1 MRLLLAESDQDRGNS
16 MRVALSRV
24 GYATDWVQTGVHLH
38 GALST
43 QKYDCAV
50 VGVPMSDV
58 SGDALLESVRREQAP
73 LPVILLTGAES
84 SRARAALL
92 DQGADDCLM
101 RPFDFDELAAR
112 IRSLMRRIRPAEPVD
127 DLLVHGALRL
137 QAQRLC
143 AVLAGREVKLTQC
156 EFSVLETLMRKKHQ
170 VCSRAVLE
178 ESLYAWGQEVNSNA
192 VEVYV
197 HYLRRKLA
205 PGVIVTV
212 RGLGYQLG
220 PQRF

>member
-1 MRLLLAESDQDRGNS
+1 MRLLLAESDQERGND
-16 MRVALSRV
+16 MREALSRV
-24 GYATDWVQTGVHLH
+24 GYATDWVRTSSHLR

-50 VGVPMSDV
+50 VGLPMADV

-73 LPVILLTGAES
+73 LPVILLTGTQT
-84 SRARAALL
+84 SRDRAALL

-101 RPFDFDELAAR
+101 RPFDLDELAAR
-112 IRSLMRRIRPAEPVD
+112 IRSLLRRVRSAESVD
-127 DLLVHGALRL
+127 DALTHGSLHLLP
-137 QAQRLC
+137 QRLS
-143 AVLAGREVKLTQC
+143 AVLAGRQVKLTQC
-156 EFSVLETLMRKKHQ
+156 EFSVLETLVRKKHQ

-178 ESLYAWGQEVNSNA
+178 ESLYAWGYEVNSNA

-205 PGVIVTV
+205 PNIIVTV
-212 RGLGYQLG
+212 RGLGYQMG
-220 PQRF
+220 PEPV

>member
-1 MRLLLAESDQDRGNS
+1 MRLLLAESDQDRGNAMQS
-16 MRVALSRV
+16 ALGRV
-24 GYATDWVQTGVHLH
+24 GYATDWVQTRAHLQ
-38 GALST
+38 GALSA

-50 VGVPMSDV
+50 VGVPMADV
-58 SGDALLESVRREQAP
+58 SGDALLESVRREHAP
-73 LPVILLTGAES
+73 LPVILLTGTGS
-84 SRARAALL
+84 SRDRAALL

-112 IRSLMRRIRPAEPVD
+112 IRSLMRRIRPIEVVD
-127 DLLVHGALRL
+127 DSLTHGALHL
-137 QAQRLC
+137 QPHRLC
-143 AVLAGREVKLTQC
+143 AVLAGRVVKLTQC
-156 EFSVLETLMRKKHQ
+156 EFSVLETLVRKKYQ

-178 ESLYAWGQEVNSNA
+178 ESLYAWGDEVNSNA

-205 PGVIVTV
+205 PGLIVTV

-220 PQRF
+220 TEPQ